1 MSGGRLGIELLM
13 DVSESGFVSCC
24 FTDLYLLLRLVEI
37 IDMKGAV
44 YFIAA
49 LPRRDEV
56 FNRLVAIGRQRWES
70 C

>member
-1 MSGGRLGIELLM
+1 MNQASCRVVLLTYT
-13 DVSESGFVSCC
+13 C
-24 FTDLYLLLRLVEI
+24 YLRLVEI
-37 IDMKGAV
+37 IDMKGTV